1 MTRFE
6 MELSGKLGDFW
17 KRHAE
22 QKIAD
27 MQKQADNGE
36 ILLDGN
42 CAAYWE
48 RSGHYLP
55 SECVEILSHCVF
67 FFDAEATLKA
77 EQEENEKW
85 LAEYR
90 STRHE
95 LSWEAQMEMRNAF
108 GEGTTVIDI
117 ISGETYIA

>member
-17 KRHAE
+17 KRNAE
-22 QKIAD
+22 QKIAN

-55 SECVEILSHCVF
+55 SDCVEILSRCVF

-77 EQEENEKW
+77 EQEETDQTETEQTETEE
-85 LAEYR
+85 AETEQTE
-90 STRHE
+90 SDQA
-95 LSWEAQMEMRNAF
+95 EAGQQETEETEE
-108 GEGTTVIDI
+108 GE
-117 ISGETYIA
+117 